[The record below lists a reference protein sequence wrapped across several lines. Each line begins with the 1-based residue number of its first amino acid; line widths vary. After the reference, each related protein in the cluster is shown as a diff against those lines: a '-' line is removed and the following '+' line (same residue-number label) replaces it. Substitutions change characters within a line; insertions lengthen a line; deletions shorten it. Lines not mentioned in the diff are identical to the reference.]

1 MSNDKMQSRF
11 SSLIFTIIG
20 ILLMGMVVSFIFVDE
35 PVFSWLRQ
43 NPRRF
48 HHIIL
53 ERAFEQLGKVFA
65 IVWLLLFWVW
75 ITGRHK
81 TVITGLLALI
91 ITIPAVWSVKA
102 AVKRP
107 RPSNVIK
114 AEAGI
119 ESRPLQTDN
128 WSFPSGDTASV
139 CAIGTVLAMVARRP
153 GKIAMIICCAGVGV
167 LRVLDL
173 AHYPSDVLG
182 GAALGIFCGW
192 AAVRMRKRSPKIENI
207 FGGAEQFLSFVGIFS
222 IPVLV
227 WLFQGRDKLDIL
239 LMFYTPVAILISL
252 IAWRLN
258 RGEKIEQVFS
268 DRMIKQGN
276 WFFRWRNFLPLIILP
291 LFLIELRYFTYP
303 GNDHTLDR
311 LWEIFCFTIALTGLG
326 VRIFTIG
333 YAPRETLGKTTSEPG
348 AAQLNTTGMYS
359 IVRHPLHLGNF
370 ITWMGIILFP
380 HSAALAAFCAIAFF
394 LLYESVIYSE
404 EAFLAD
410 KFGDAFTDWAKKTPM
425 ILPGFKLWRKPA
437 HPFSWQAVLTRE
449 YSGFFAIITS
459 FTAIEIFGDRFYE
472 GKWEFDPMWVVI
484 FCTGLLVFLTLRT
497 LKKLQI
503 IKYP

>member
-1 MSNDKMQSRF
+1 MSNDKIRSRF
-11 SSLIFTIIG
+11 SMTVFTIIG
-20 ILLMGMVVSFIFVDE
+20 LLLAGVVVSYIFVDE

-48 HHIIL
+48 HHNIL
-53 ERAFEQLGKVFA
+53 EKAFEQLGKVYA

-102 AVKRP
+102 VVKRP
-107 RPSNVIK
+107 RPSDVIK

-119 ESRPLQTDN
+119 ESRPRQTDK

-139 CAIGTVLAMVARRP
+139 CAIGTILATVARWP
-153 GKIAMIICCAGVGV
+153 GTIAMIICCAGVGV

-192 AAVRMRKRSPKIENI
+192 AAVRMRKRNPKIENI
-207 FGGAEQFLSFVGIFS
+207 FGGAEQFFSFIGIFS
-222 IPVLV
+222 IPVMV
-227 WLFQGRDKLDIL
+227 WLFQGRDRLDIL
-239 LMFYTPVAILISL
+239 LTFYTPVAILISL

-258 RGEKIEQVFS
+258 RQGKIEQAFS

-276 WFFRWRNFLPLIILP
+276 WFFRWRSFLPLIILP

-333 YAPRETLGKTTSEPG
+333 YAPKETLGITASEPE
-348 AAQLNTTGMYS
+348 AAQLNTAGMYS
-359 IVRHPLHLGNF
+359 IVRHPIYLGNF
-370 ITWMGIILFP
+370 ITWTGIILFP
-380 HSAALAAFCAIAFF
+380 HSAALAVFCVIAFF
-394 LLYESVIYSE
+394 LLYERIIYSE
-404 EAFLAD
+404 EAFLAE
-410 KFGDAFTDWAKKTPM
+410 KFGDAFTDWAQKTPM
-425 ILPGFKLWRKPA
+425 ILPRFKLWRKPV

-449 YSGFFAIITS
+449 YPGFFAIITA
-459 FTAIEIFGDRFYE
+459 FTAIEIFGDRFNE
-472 GKWEFDPMWVVI
+472 GKWVFDAMWAVI
-484 FCTGLLVFLTLRT
+484 FFAGLFIFVLLLT
-497 LKKLQI
+497 LKKLHI
-503 IKYP
+503 IRHP